1 MMLSSNSK
9 SRPAQALRLPFPK
22 RSLDIHA
29 KNPLF
34 QPQVE
39 SSFSYLIT
47 VFEYINYCIL
57 ENLFWDMFDMTFTP

>member
-9 SRPAQALRLPFPK
+9 SRLAQALRLPFPK
-22 RSLDIHA
+22 RSLDVHA

-39 SSFSYLIT
+39 SSFSYLVT
-47 VFEYINYCIL
+47 VFEYIIYCIL
-57 ENLFWDMFDMTFTP
+57 ENLFLDMFDMISTP